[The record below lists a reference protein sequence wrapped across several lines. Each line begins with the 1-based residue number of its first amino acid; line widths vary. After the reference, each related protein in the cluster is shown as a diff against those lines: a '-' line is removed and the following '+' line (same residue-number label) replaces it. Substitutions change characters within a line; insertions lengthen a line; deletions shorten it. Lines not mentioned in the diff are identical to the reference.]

1 MTQPSD
7 AAVRDAVRALRTVA
21 PDADA
26 LEDAVYAAASTLAAT
41 PGGWPDTASALSRA
55 FDAALRHAWEGGWQ
69 PADVD
74 RLARRRL
81 DAVAA
86 ELCRAAIRAEARHY
100 TAATLPPR
108 WAAQLRELGG
118 GPVEADLDALARRR
132 RLTRFETAA
141 HALTALHL
149 IDTLPRIG
157 AIGPL
162 PGAPVAPARPA
173 SVPPKTLSRIRAL
186 LAKAESTDYAE
197 EAEALSAKAQELMAR
212 HCLDEALL
220 AATAEG
226 PSPGGPAACRIGVEG
241 PYEGAK
247 ALLLDAVA
255 TANHCQSVWSGEH
268 GFATLVG
275 FESDLELSELMYTS
289 LLVQATAAMR
299 GAADALPR
307 ALGSARAGGTPIS
320 RGRSRRTRDFRESFL
335 IAYAGRIGD
344 RLAAAVREVTE
355 RESRAEALPVL
366 AAREVAVGEAT
377 GRLFPRTTAHR
388 LKGRDPEG
396 WASGVRAADRA
407 RLR

>member
-7 AAVRDAVRALRTVA
+7 AAVRAAVRDLRAAA
-21 PDADA
+21 PNA
-26 LEDAVYAAASTLAAT
+26 LEDAVYAAASTLAADWSAAA
-41 PGGWPDTASALSRA
+41 PALSRA
-55 FDAALRHAWEGGWQ
+55 FDAVLRHAWEGGWQ
-69 PADVD
+69 PADVA

-81 DAVAA
+81 TTAAA
-86 ELCRAAIRAEARHY
+86 ECCTAAIVAEARNY
-100 TAATLPPR
+100 PAATLPPR
-108 WAAQLRELGG
+108 WAAQLGELRRPGG
-118 GPVEADLDALARRR
+118 EERPAGPAAVTPAAMDVAAMDLDAFARRH
-132 RLTRFETAA
+132 RLTRFDTAA

-149 IDTLPRIG
+149 VDALPRIG

-162 PGAPVAPARPA
+162 PGAAVAPARPVA
-173 SVPPKTLSRIRAL
+173 VPPKTLARIRAL

-220 AATAEG
+220 AATADG
-226 PSPGGPAACRIGVEG
+226 PAPDGPAACRIGVEG

-255 TANHCQSVWSGEH
+255 TANHCQSVWSGEY

-275 FESDLELSELMYTS
+275 FESDLELTELMYTS

-299 GAADALPR
+299 GAADEHHA
-307 ALGSARAGGTPIS
+307 

-344 RLAAAVREVTE
+344 RLAAAVREVTA
-355 RESRAEALPVL
+355 REPRPEALPVL

-388 LKGRDPEG
+388 LKGRDADG